1 MNNRGWSINSFL
13 CLLGILTFCLIVVT
27 VLSNQLYKSVQ
38 KNEIIEDDNVS
49 TYEIVPND
57 ITTSNSIKNYI
68 NLEDK
73 LKECAK
79 SYVVNKAISGCKLII
94 TFEKLKSENYIT
106 KLTNPHDDNSECNG
120 YVIYNSET
128 NEYIPYLSCGISYKT
143 SNYNKYFE

>member
-13 CLLGILTFCLIVVT
+13 YLLGILTFCLIVVT

-38 KNEIIEDDNVS
+38 KNEIIEDYNVS
-49 TYEIVPND
+49 NYEIVPND

-79 SYVVNKAISGCKLII
+79 NYVVNKAITEHKLII
-94 TFEKLKSENYIT
+94 TFNKLKSENYIK
-106 KLTNPHDDNSECNG
+106 KLINPHDETKDCNG
-120 YVIYNSET
+120 YVVYNSST
-128 NEYIPYLSCGISYKT
+128 NEYIPYISCGNDYKT